1 MKLASAAIVLCLAV
15 ATAPAAPVK
24 SAPAPTD
31 EDCLTCHEDPAA
43 KRANGTSVFVAK
55 DRFSASVH
63 GQAGLACVD
72 CHADLAKTHD
82 FPHKERLKKV
92 DCAACHD
99 SAGASHPF
107 HPEIA
112 RAAEGKGKAQV
123 DCTDCHG
130 SHEITPVRDPG
141 FRFTPE
147 RQALACGSCHDEI
160 RDHFVSSEHGK
171 ALASGSKPAPS
182 CLSCHQKAVTAGSGI
197 TLSAL
202 KKKQEDL
209 CLSCH
214 LYDASVKARAAP
226 AAGFIAS
233 FQHSVHGMALQRGD
247 TRAPNCVDCHGA
259 HEERHG
265 FDTSSPVN
273 KMRVQDVCGKCHSP
287 ENRQFSASVHGAAI
301 KRGLRDAPACT
312 DCHGEHSILSPKDPR
327 SPVAAAN
334 ISARVCT
341 PCHGS
346 LELTEKYNLPA
357 NRAQTFADSYHGL
370 ASRGG
375 SVEVANCASC
385 HGAHDILPSS
395 NPDSRVNRAN
405 LATTCGASGCHP
417 GANARFGTGKVH
429 VVETRKEEPIL
440 YWIATLYVTLIVV
453 VVGGML
459 GHNLLDFLR
468 KARHQLQIRRGEIFE
483 PPAGRGL
490 YLRMTVSERLQHGAL
505 AVSFVLLV
513 LTGFMLRYPE
523 SWWVAGIRRL
533 SNRAFDLR
541 SLIHRASAVVMVAA
555 SLYHV
560 GYLLFTPRGRR
571 LLRDL
576 WWRPSDLRDAIGLV
590 RYNAGLSKE
599 KPRLDRFSY
608 IEKAEYWALVW
619 GTLVMA
625 VTGTIMWFDNT
636 FIGLLTKLGYD
647 VSRTIH
653 FYEAWLATLAILVWH
668 FYFVIFN
675 PDSYPMNMSWLT
687 GVLTEREMEEEHPLE
702 LQRLREAGASPSPAG
717 SPPAETR
724 SGSTSEQEPTGAGP
738 EA

>member
-1 MKLASAAIVLCLAV
+1 VKLASAAILLCLAAARV
-15 ATAPAAPVK
+15 TAEPVK
-24 SAPAPTD
+24 SSPAPTN
-31 EDCLTCHEDPAA
+31 EDCLACHQDPAA
-43 KRANGTSVFVAK
+43 KRANGTSISVSK
-55 DRFSASVH
+55 DKFAASAH

-72 CHADLAKTHD
+72 CHADLAKTQD
-82 FPHKERLKKV
+82 FPHKEKLKKV

-99 SAGASHPF
+99 SVGAAHPF

-123 DCTDCHG
+123 DCADCHG
-130 SHEITPVRDPG
+130 SHEIAPIKDPG
-141 FRFTPE
+141 FPFTAE
-147 RQALACGSCHDEI
+147 RQPQACGSCHDEI

-182 CLSCHQKAVTAGSGI
+182 CLSCHRQGVTAGSG
-197 TLSAL
+197 LEASAL

-214 LYDASVKARAAP
+214 LYNESVKARAAP
-226 AAGFIAS
+226 AGNFIAS
-233 FQHSVHGMALQRGD
+233 FQHSVHGMALQRGNL
-247 TRAPNCVDCHGA
+247 RAPNCVSCHGA

-265 FDTSSPVN
+265 FDTSSLVN
-273 KMRVQDVCGKCHSP
+273 KMRVQDVCGKCHSK
-287 ENRQFSASVHGAAI
+287 ENREFSASVHGAAI
-301 KRGLRDAPACT
+301 ERGKRDAPACT
-312 DCHGEHSILSPKDPR
+312 DCHGEHNILSPKDLR

-357 NRAQTFADSYHGL
+357 NRSRTFADSYHGL

-395 NPDSRVNRAN
+395 NPSSRVNRAN
-405 LATTCGASGCHP
+405 LAKTCGASGCHP
-417 GANARFGTGKVH
+417 GANARFGSGKVH
-429 VVETRKEEPIL
+429 LTGTRKESPIL
-440 YWIATLYVTLIVV
+440 YWIATLYIILIVV
-453 VVGGML
+453 VIGGML
-459 GHNLLDFLR
+459 AHNLFDFLR
-468 KARHQLQIRRGEIFE
+468 KSRHQLRIRRGEIVE
-483 PPAGRGL
+483 PPTGRGL
-490 YLRMTVSERLQHGAL
+490 YLRMIVSERLQHIAL
-505 AVSFVLLV
+505 MVSFVLLV
-513 LTGFMLRYPE
+513 VTGFMLRYPE

-533 SNRAFDLR
+533 SSRTFDLR
-541 SLIHRASAVVMVAA
+541 SLIHRVSAVVMLATCF
-555 SLYHV
+555 YHL
-560 GYLLFTPRGRR
+560 GYLLFTPRGRQ
-571 LLRDL
+571 LVRDL

-590 RYNAGLSKE
+590 RYNVGLSKE

-608 IEKAEYWALVW
+608 VEKAEYWALVW

-625 VTGTIMWFDNT
+625 VTGIIMWFDNT

-675 PDSYPMNMSWLT
+675 PDSYPMNTAWLN
-687 GVLTEREMEEEHPLE
+687 GMLTEREMEEEHPLE
-702 LQRLREAGASPSPAG
+702 LERLRESRAS
-717 SPPAETR
+717 SPP
-724 SGSTSEQEPTGAGP
+724 SESPDPRA
-738 EA
+738 